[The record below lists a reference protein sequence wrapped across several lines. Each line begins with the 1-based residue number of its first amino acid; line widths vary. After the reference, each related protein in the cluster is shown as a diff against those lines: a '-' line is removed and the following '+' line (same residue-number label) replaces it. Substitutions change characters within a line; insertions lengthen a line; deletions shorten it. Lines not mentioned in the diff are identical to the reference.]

1 MGGQGGLSLNECC
14 WLLAL
19 GLGWQLPIEVKLPI
33 PLGTRKTLP
42 ASWALSCAICRIGV
56 WRALWWNEAA
66 VSLSAATEHFSPRP
80 QPFTAHQPGLC
91 LREGCTQQ
99 KRLPGGRAVALRTLP
114 ALTRTETS
122 RRGSVWLAGLLPAL
136 SVPAGLPG
144 LRGGMANADL
154 LPHAPTTRKASTLVG
169 RGLETSDRLPLLSP
183 APTCSNVDPSRY
195 FSFAVGS
202 DRECSPPLARPLS
215 AAAEPA
221 GRVGSLPPGSHCQP
235 PSPPLPEDGAML
247 L

>member
-1 MGGQGGLSLNECC
+1 MAPGFGT
-14 WLLAL
+14 WLAAPNRS
-19 GLGWQLPIEVKLPI
+19 QTPC
-33 PLGTRKTLP
+33 PLGDTETLP
-42 ASWALSCAICRIGV
+42 ASWALSCAICRLGFGGLFGGM
-56 WRALWWNEAA
+56 RQLF
-66 VSLSAATEHFSPRP
+66 LCRQTEHFSPRP

-154 LPHAPTTRKASTLVG
+154 LPHAPITRKASTLVG

-183 APTCSNVDPSRY
+183 TPTCSNVDPSRY

-215 AAAEPA
+215 AAAEPV
-221 GRVGSLPPGSHCQP
+221 GRAGSLPPGSHCQP
-235 PSPPLPEDGAML
+235 PPPPLPEDGAML

>member
-1 MGGQGGLSLNECC
+1 MGGQGGLSLNERC

-19 GLGWQLPIEVKLPI
+19 GLGWQLPIEVKLPV
-33 PLGTRKTLP
+33 PLGTRKRFLP
-42 ASWALSCAICRIGV
+42 HGHFHVQFAGLGFGGLFGGMRQLFLCRQ
-56 WRALWWNEAA
+56 
-66 VSLSAATEHFSPRP
+66 TEHFSPRP

-154 LPHAPTTRKASTLVG
+154 LPHAPITRKASTLVG

-183 APTCSNVDPSRY
+183 TPTCSNVDPSRY

-215 AAAEPA
+215 AAAEPV
-221 GRVGSLPPGSHCQP
+221 GRAGSLPPGSHCQP
-235 PSPPLPEDGAML
+235 PPPPLPEDGAML